1 MADEATSGQERTESP
16 TPRRRQQ
23 ARDEGRVARSVELSA
38 ALILIAGA
46 FILSTV
52 GGASIGRYASR
63 LLRES
68 TSLLAAA
75 PMSSSDATEVL
86 RSIASGFV
94 LAMAP
99 LFVGVCGIAVLVHV
113 AQTQGVVSWNLIMPK
128 LSHIDPIAGFRRI
141 ASGEAFF
148 NLGKSL
154 LKLAALGLVTYLVM
168 ARSWPEL
175 IALAQTSPAD
185 IATVLRA
192 LAVRLTL
199 LTGLAFLVISG
210 IDYAFQRVRLERSLR
225 MTRQEVVQEFRE
237 TEGDPHVKARVR
249 AIAAAIARR
258 RMLHAVPTADVVVIN
273 PTEIAVA
280 LKYDAAA
287 SPAPVVLAMGQR
299 KLAQRIRDIA
309 LKANVPVLEN
319 RPVARA
325 LLATCK
331 VGRPI
336 PAALYAAVAEI
347 LVFVYRHRASIAGRV
362 TTLPPA
368 ASPLRRAA

>member
-1 MADEATSGQERTESP
+1 MADESTSGQERTESP
-16 TPRRRQQ
+16 TPRRRQL
-23 ARDEGRVARSVELSA
+23 AREEGRVARSVELSA

-52 GGASIGRYASR
+52 GGTSIGGYASR
-63 LLRES
+63 VLRES
-68 TSLLAAA
+68 SSLLAAA
-75 PMSSSDATEVL
+75 PMSGADAAAIL
-86 RSIASGFV
+86 RSTTGGFLV
-94 LAMAP
+94 ALLP
-99 LFVGVCGIAVLVHV
+99 LFVGICGLAVFVHIS
-113 AQTQGVVSWNLIMPK
+113 QTQGTVSWKLIAPK
-128 LSHIDPIAGFRRI
+128 FSHIDPIAGFRRI
-141 ASGEAFF
+141 VSGEALF
-148 NLGKSL
+148 NLLKSV
-154 LKLAALGLVTYLVM
+154 LKLVALCCVTYLVM
-168 ARSWPEL
+168 SRSWPDL
-175 IALAQTSPAD
+175 VALTQTSPAD
-185 IATVLRA
+185 IAAVLRA
-192 LAVRLTL
+192 LTVRLAL
-199 LTGLAFLVISG
+199 MTGLAFLIVSG
-210 IDYAFQRVRLERSLR
+210 LDYAFQRIRLEQSLR
-225 MTRQEVVQEFRE
+225 MTRQELVQEFRE

-249 AIAAAIARR
+249 AIASAIARR

-280 LKYDAAA
+280 LKYDTAVA
-287 SPAPVVLAMGQR
+287 PAPMVLAIGQR

-325 LLATCK
+325 LLATGK

-362 TTLPPA
+362 TTLPPP